1 MRTTL
6 TLDDDVAALLRRLL
20 RVRQMGLKELV
31 NTALRRGLRE
41 LVAPEQPTRPFHT
54 PTANLG
60 ECLLPN
66 MDCIGETL
74 ETLDE
79 AESAIR

>member
-1 MRTTL
+1 
-6 TLDDDVAALLRRLL
+6 
-20 RVRQMGLKELV
+20 MGLKELV

-41 LVAPEQPTRPFHT
+41 LLSPEQPKRPFQT

-66 MDCIGETL
+66 IDCIGETL
-74 ETLDE
+74 EALDE
-79 AESAIR
+79 AESTIR